1 MDDNTIAVILMAVLA
16 LVFIA
21 GGIVIFYILPT
32 AHNYNKR
39 KTRRPFD
46 WKNRRKYR

>member
-1 MDDNTIAVILMAVLA
+1 MDDKTITVILMAVLA

-21 GGIVIFYILPT
+21 GGIVIFHILPT
-32 AHNYNKR
+32 VNNYNKHR
-39 KTRRPFD
+39 TRRPFD